1 MGRLKGVGLEV
12 GEAERSG
19 VRGWGGLKRGG
30 VRGWEG

>member
-19 VRGWGGLKRGG
+19 VRGWGGAEKGRS
-30 VRGWEG
+30 